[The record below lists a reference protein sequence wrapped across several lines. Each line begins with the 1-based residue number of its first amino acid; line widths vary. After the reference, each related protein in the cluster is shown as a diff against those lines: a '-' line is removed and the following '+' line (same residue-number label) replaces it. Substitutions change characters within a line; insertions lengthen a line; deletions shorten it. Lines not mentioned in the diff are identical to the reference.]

1 MHVRF
6 PVSSHHLAKAVAL
19 QDGGGSVKPERS
31 LQDVVS
37 VVVVIKIILCC
48 GIHSDRNIS
57 RIY

>member
-6 PVSSHHLAKAVAL
+6 PVSSHLARAAAL

-31 LQDVVS
+31 LQDVDS

>member
-1 MHVRF
+1 MHIRF
-6 PVSSHHLAKAVAL
+6 PVSSHFARAAAL
-19 QDGGGSVKPERS
+19 QQDGGDSVKPERS

-48 GIHSDRNIS
+48 GIHLDRNIS